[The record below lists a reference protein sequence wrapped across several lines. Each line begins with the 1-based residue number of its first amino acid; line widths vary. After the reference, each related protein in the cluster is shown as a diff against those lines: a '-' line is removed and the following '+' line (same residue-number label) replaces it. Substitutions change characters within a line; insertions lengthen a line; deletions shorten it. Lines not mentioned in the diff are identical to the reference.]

1 MWLIPTLLI
10 LMLGA
15 APVRAQE
22 PPACTAVQE
31 GAVACLA
38 GRLCACRFTR
48 GGSMTG
54 RPDRHAWDC
63 GILRPACGAGLVPP
77 TMPQGIGPQMLQP
90 EILVQPGYPTFDP
103 SGRPPGYKPE
113 RGGR

>member
-1 MWLIPTLLI
+1 MRLILTLLI
-10 LMLGA
+10 LLPGVTPA
-15 APVRAQE
+15 WAE
-22 PPACTAVQE
+22 DPPACTAARE

-48 GGSMTG
+48 GGTMTG

-77 TMPQGIGPQMLQP
+77 AMPSAPMPDLLLQP
-90 EILVQPGYPTFDP
+90 RL
-103 SGRPPGYKPE
+103 PPGGKPE
-113 RGGR
+113 RGHW